1 MTITY
6 ENSPK
11 DITAYGTL
19 LYTKSPTVKQH
30 RAKAFKF
37 AVLLSVIIGLVIYF
51 TSDDISILYFWTALS
66 VGWWIYIPIQHRRKY
81 IKNMISTYADD
92 THKNLFGKHELTID
106 ESGLTDEID
115 NGINKTDWENIEHIE
130 ISDNIIYIFIQSSL
144 AYLIIKDNISTG
156 SFEQFTE
163 SIGRF
168 KQACLKN

>member
-30 RAKAFKF
+30 RNKALKY

-81 IKNMISTYADD
+81 IKNMIATYADD

-106 ESGLTDEID
+106 ETGLTDKIEQGQNITSWGD
-115 NGINKTDWENIEHIE
+115 IEHVE
-130 ISDNIIYIFIQSSL
+130 VSENIIYIFIRSSL
-144 AYLIIKDNISTG
+144 AYLIVKENISEG
-156 SFEQFTE
+156 SFEQFSE
-163 SIGRF
+163 SIGRY
-168 KQACLKN
+168 K